1 MTVNAYARRYSQAIF
16 RMALGQKDLNR
27 WQSDLRKV
35 AAIMRDSALFSL
47 ITNPR
52 ISGADKSKTLSQRL
66 GDINPLAIKLALL
79 LAAKGKLTV
88 IDDVAE
94 EYQALVDNYRG
105 IEGTEIAEVT
115 TAIPLDDDYRLRI
128 AQRITEIIGKPVL
141 LKPKVDPAIVGGI
154 IIRVGDKLIDGS
166 IRSKLAALK
175 KDLGGV
181 AK

>member
-1 MTVNAYARRYSQAIF
+1 MTVNAYARRYAQAIF
-16 RMALGQKDLNR
+16 RMALEQKDLNR

-35 AAIMRDSALFSL
+35 AAMMKDSALLSL
-47 ITNPR
+47 ITNPK
-52 ISGADKSKTLSQRL
+52 ITGEEKTKTLTQRL
-66 GDINPLAIKLALL
+66 GDVNPLAIKLVLL
-79 LAAKGKLTV
+79 LAAKGKLSL

-94 EYQALVDNYRG
+94 EYQVLVDNYRG

-115 TAIPLDDDYRLRI
+115 TAIPLDNDYQLKI
-128 AQRITEIIGKPVL
+128 AQRITDIVGKPVL
-141 LKPKVDPAIVGGI
+141 LRPKVDPAIIGGI

-181 AK
+181 AN

>member
-1 MTVNAYARRYSQAIF
+1 MTSNAYARRYSQAIF
-16 RMALGQKDLNR
+16 RMALENKELNR

-35 AAIMRDSALFSL
+35 ASLVKDSALFSL
-47 ITNPR
+47 LTDPQVKV
-52 ISGADKSKTLSQRL
+52 DEKSKTLSQRL
-66 GDINPLAIKLALL
+66 GDVNPLVIKLVLL
-79 LAAKGKLTV
+79 LVAKSKLTL
-88 IDDVAE
+88 IDDIAE

-115 TAIPLDDDYRLRI
+115 TAIPLDNDYQLKL

-141 LKPKVDPAIVGGI
+141 LKPKVDPNIVGGI

-166 IRSKLAALK
+166 IRSKLAALR

>member
-1 MTVNAYARRYSQAIF
+1 
-16 RMALGQKDLNR
+16 MALENKDINR

-35 AAIMRDSALFSL
+35 DALMRDTALLSL
-47 ITNPR
+47 VNNPR
-52 ISGADKSKTLSQRL
+52 ISGEEKSQNLKQRL
-66 GDINPLAIKLALL
+66 GDVNPLAIKLVLL
-79 LAAKGKLTV
+79 LAAKDKLAAL
-88 IDDVAE
+88 DDIAE

-115 TAIPLDDDYRLRI
+115 TAIPLDNDYQLKI
-128 AQRITEIIGKPVL
+128 AQRITDIVGKPVL
-141 LKPKVDPAIVGGI
+141 LRPKVDPAIIGGI

-181 AK
+181 AN

>member
-16 RMALGQKDLNR
+16 RMALEQKDLNR

-35 AAIMRDSALFSL
+35 TTLMKDSALLSL

-52 ISGADKSKTLSQRL
+52 ITGEEKSQNLKLRL
-66 GDINPLAIKLALL
+66 GDVNPLVIKLVLL
-79 LAAKGKLTV
+79 LAAKGKLAAL
-88 IDDVAE
+88 DDIAE
-94 EYQALVDNYRG
+94 EYQVLVDNYRG

-115 TAIPLDDDYRLRI
+115 TAIPLDNDYQLKI
-128 AQRITEIIGKPVL
+128 AQRITDIVGKPVL
-141 LKPKVDPAIVGGI
+141 LRPKVDPAIIGGI

-166 IRSKLAALK
+166 IRSKLAALR

-181 AK
+181 AS

>member
-1 MTVNAYARRYSQAIF
+1 
-16 RMALGQKDLNR
+16 MALENKDINR

-35 AAIMRDSALFSL
+35 AALMRDTALLSL
-47 ITNPR
+47 VNNPR
-52 ISGADKSKTLSQRL
+52 ISGEEKSQNLKQRL
-66 GDINPLAIKLALL
+66 GDVNPLAIKLVLL
-79 LAAKGKLTV
+79 LSAKGKLAAL
-88 IDDVAE
+88 DDIAE

-115 TAIPLDDDYRLRI
+115 TAIPLDNDYQLKI
-128 AQRITEIIGKPVL
+128 AQRITDIVGKPVL
-141 LKPKVDPAIVGGI
+141 LRPKVDPAIIGGI

-181 AK
+181 AN